1 MTVYYIKYIVY
12 QIYSNT
18 HPDSHRSE
26 KAECRI
32 RQRKLNVEFDNL
44 TSLVVRCS
52 VVMVCM
58 LRLK

>member
-32 RQRKLNVEFDNL
+32 RQPYIPRSTLQCRDGVYVE
-44 TSLVVRCS
+44 TEVKTGEYY
-52 VVMVCM
+52 M
-58 LRLK
+58 